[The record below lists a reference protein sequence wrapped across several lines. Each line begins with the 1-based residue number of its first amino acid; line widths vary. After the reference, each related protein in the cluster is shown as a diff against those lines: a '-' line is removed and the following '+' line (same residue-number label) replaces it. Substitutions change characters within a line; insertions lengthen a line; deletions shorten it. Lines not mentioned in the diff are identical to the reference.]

1 LLPAALLSLDA
12 VGDGFA
18 PRYLRSRDEVWIRS
32 AAGEYADLV
41 GQPRAAVERA
51 WADRIEPALRAA
63 GASRFAALGVKHILD
78 RAHRSEVRAAAPPER
93 IREIVFPLAARG
105 GSREEVFA
113 RAGEALGIAAGEVD
127 AGLFADRAGAQILA
141 APRVDT
147 SPGELALAYNLALV
161 QGLLLRAE
169 RVRVDV
175 TESVRAVVRYAKL
188 RGLLATF
195 TLSREGWTRMD
206 ASGPLALFR
215 NTLKYGRALAT
226 FFPTLTATPT
236 YRLQARCQLGRG
248 SALVRVETGDPVP
261 RVHALPRETDSAVER
276 ALVRDVRRL
285 GTPWTIERET
295 TVLRAG
301 SRLFF
306 PDFTLVR
313 GDQRVLVEVVG
324 YYTPEYL
331 ARKCESLRLAR
342 APRLIVCVDDALD
355 CGEGGFASTTVLRFR
370 KRVDAARLLELAES
384 GVARPPSCR

>member
-12 VGDGFA
+12 VGDGFSS
-18 PRYLRSRDEVWIRS
+18 PRYLRSRDEVWVRR

-41 GQPRAAVERA
+41 GQSRAAVERA
-51 WADRIEPALRAA
+51 WTERVEPALRAA
-63 GASRFAALGVKHILD
+63 GASRFSALGLKHILD
-78 RAHRSEVRAAAPPER
+78 RTYQSEVRAAAAPER
-93 IREIVFPLAARG
+93 IRDVVFPLAARG
-105 GSREEVFA
+105 GSREDVLERASEELRITA
-113 RAGEALGIAAGEVD
+113 REID
-127 AGLFADRAGAQILA
+127 TGLFADRADAKILV
-141 APRVDT
+141 APRAET
-147 SPGELALAYNLALV
+147 SAAELVLAYNLALV

-195 TLSREGWTRMD
+195 TVSDEGGTRMD

-236 YRLQARCQLGRG
+236 YRLEARCQLAGR
-248 SALVRVETGDPVP
+248 SALVRVATGDPVP
-261 RVHALPRETDSAVER
+261 RVHALPRESDSAVER

-313 GDQRVLVEVVG
+313 GTERVLVEVVG

-370 KRVDAARLLELAES
+370 KRVDAVRLLELAGS
-384 GVARPPSCR
+384 ATGSQP